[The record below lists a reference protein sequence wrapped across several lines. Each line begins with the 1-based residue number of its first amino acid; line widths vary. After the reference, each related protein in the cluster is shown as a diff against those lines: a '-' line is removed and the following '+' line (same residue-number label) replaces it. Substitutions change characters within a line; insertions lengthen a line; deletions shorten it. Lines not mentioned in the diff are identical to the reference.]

1 MLSAGA
7 DFTSEHRVAPET
19 LKIYYFSNLIV
30 TDIVVTC
37 ACAIDSTC
45 VVYTERITYLGV
57 SE

>member
-1 MLSAGA
+1 MGA
-7 DFTSEHRVAPET
+7 DFTSEHRLAPET

-30 TDIVVTC
+30 IDTVVTC
-37 ACAIDSTC
+37 ACEIDSTC